1 MPALLRLLALA
12 AVVLVAPPD
21 AAAVRRARCKHACGA
36 AVTECISTSPYRRRK
51 ARRVCRR
58 RLYRSC
64 QRFGLGA
71 CDLAPPT
78 TTTTLPPPVFSTTT
92 LAPTTT
98 TTTLVPVRSYTG
110 TWRFAGTLA
119 TDTCG
124 SSFGLADTFTIAQI
138 GTSMS
143 STVGSVPGLVLRG
156 NVTPDGFELVGSYL
170 DSGCS
175 VTIGLVA
182 SNDGTIVLSAAS
194 GFDITCPTVSCR
206 SIWVG
211 TLRR

>member
-12 AVVLVAPPD
+12 AVVLVTPPD
-21 AAAVRRARCKHACGA
+21 AAAVRRARCKRACGA
-36 AVTECISTSPYRRRK
+36 AVTECIATSPYRRAK

-64 QRFGLGA
+64 RRFGLAA
-71 CDLAPPT
+71 CDVAPS
-78 TTTTLPPPVFSTTT
+78 TTTTLPPPVLPTTT
-92 LAPTTT
+92 FAPTTT
-98 TTTLVPVRSYTG
+98 TTTLVPVRSYAG
-110 TWRFAGTLA
+110 TWRFAGTLT

-124 SSFGLADTFTIAQI
+124 SSFGLADTFTIAQV

-143 STVGSVPGLVLRG
+143 STVGSIPGLVLRG
-156 NVTPDGFELVGSYL
+156 SVTPDGFELVGSYL

-175 VTIGLVA
+175 VTVGLVA
-182 SNDGTIVLSAAS
+182 TNDGTIVLSAAS
-194 GFDITCPTVSCR
+194 GFDITCPAVSCR